1 MANDLT
7 KNPLEVDTA
16 ATITHGGSGMLNI
29 RELIW
34 IGATNAHAL
43 VLTINGKDVT
53 FTTTVAIDGVEKYL
67 LQQPLGWVQSF
78 VVKTIPSGKLYIFL
92 D

>member
-7 KNPLEVDTA
+7 KNPLEIDGA
-16 ATITHGGSGMLNI
+16 ATITVGGSGNLYI
-29 RELIW
+29 RELVW

-67 LQQPLGWVQSF
+67 LQQPLGWVKSF

>member
-7 KNPLEVDTA
+7 KNPMEIDGVG
-16 ATITHGGSGMLNI
+16 TITQGGSGTLNI
-29 RELIW
+29 RELVW
-34 IGATNAHAL
+34 IGGANTNAL

-53 FTTTVAIDGVEKYL
+53 FTSTVAVDGVEKYL